1 MVEIATML
9 EQMIRKNPYNKNEL
23 QRRLNEIEEAFAN
36 NTEPKRG
43 KCLVCGAKTNS
54 AMSGI
59 DINYCGPCWNSG
71 KAKEHIEK
79 EKEKPLT
86 LITPEELMEIV
97 KIGQE
102 IYEKK
107 NTEEKEEPVCLVTKD
122 EHGRVT
128 VTGSGVTPK
137 AIWDKVP
144 LTAEEHLELKSL
156 REEMDKMRIQS
167 SAIYNPDPRC
177 DGCEYQHPF
186 MENMSID
193 TYLNRTYCNRG
204 LHPAYYKDGKTIQY
218 DPALKL
224 CHKVHNNPSDY
235 APENPS
241 ENYKHDDSQIPVKS
255 KEKNIQAIKD
265 ALAKDPGKIFP
276 SYIPVVGEADHNRR
290 PIEFNPPCAEYCIPE
305 VEKIMER
312 EVSNHRAILNILDM
326 LRYHGM
332 RCDSMLLKDAESLK
346 AKLAGEK

>member
-1 MVEIATML
+1 VKILVERDLMVEIATML

-36 NTEPKRG
+36 NTEPRRG

-71 KAKEHIEK
+71 KAKEHMEK
-79 EKEKPLT
+79 EKKKPLT

-97 KIGQE
+97 KIGQK
-102 IYEKK
+102 IYGKK
-107 NTEEKEEPVCLVTKD
+107 NTEENIETEINEQLANYNPWPNPPICEPD
-122 EHGRVT
+122 EIT
-128 VTGSGVTPK
+128 NK
-137 AIWDKVP
+137 
-144 LTAEEHLELKSL
+144 
-156 REEMDKMRIQS
+156 
-167 SAIYNPDPRC
+167 PDPRC

-235 APENPS
+235 TPKKLPKTRIENK
-241 ENYKHDDSQIPVKS
+241 NYKHDDSQIPVRS

-265 ALAKDPGKIFP
+265 ALARDPGKIFP
-276 SYIPVVGEADHNRR
+276 SYIP
-290 PIEFNPPCAEYCIPE
+290 E
-305 VEKIMER
+305 VEKMMER
-312 EVSNHRAILNILDM
+312 ETSNRKAILEILDM
-326 LRYHGM
+326 LSEHRSYNNELSYTIG
-332 RCDSMLLKDAESLK
+332 CKAEELK
-346 AKLAGEK
+346 ARLVGEK